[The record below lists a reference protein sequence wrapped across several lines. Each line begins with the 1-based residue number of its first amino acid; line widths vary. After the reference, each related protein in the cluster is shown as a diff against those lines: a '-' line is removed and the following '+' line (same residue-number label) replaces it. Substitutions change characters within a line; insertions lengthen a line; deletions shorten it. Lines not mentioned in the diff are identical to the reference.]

1 MTNIKEI
8 AKRAGVSPSTASRA
22 LSGRGYVSE
31 EKKRRVL
38 AAAKEFDYAPN
49 LNALSL
55 KTGSTRRI
63 GLVAPRFAE
72 PLNLFT
78 TGLVRAAE
86 ENGYTVTLFMTGL
99 NVSKEIEA
107 LESLRRKQVDGLVFV
122 MLQSDLSLIAD
133 YVKYGPIVSWQ
144 RLMHE
149 SIPSVF
155 MNQYDGYK
163 IALEH
168 LYGRGYRQICNL
180 YGASR
185 RLNTQSRIEAF
196 ADFCRK
202 YDLDPFAC
210 PSFQDQDT
218 SRDGERMVHWWL
230 ENGKPAD
237 AFVCANDW
245 VASGIIAEARRLG
258 LRIPEDFAV
267 CGFDNLDFAHLLD
280 LTTVH
285 YPVDEQARNA
295 FAIIRSRIEEIELPT
310 HPPVFRL
317 VQRLTT

>member
-1 MTNIKEI
+1 MTNIQEI

-31 EKKRRVL
+31 EKKKLVL
-38 AAAKEFDYAPN
+38 AAAAEFDYAPN
-49 LNALSL
+49 LNAVSL

-72 PLNLFT
+72 PVSLFT
-78 TGLVRAAE
+78 SGLVNAAE
-86 ENGYTVTLFMTGL
+86 ANGYTVTLFMTGSD
-99 NVSKEIEA
+99 VSKETEA
-107 LESLRRKQVDGLVFV
+107 LEALRRKQVDGLVFV
-122 MLQSDLSLIAD
+122 IFSSDLSAIAE

-144 RLMHE
+144 RLVHE

-155 MNQYDGYK
+155 MNQYDGYML
-163 IALEH
+163 ALEH
-168 LYGRGYRQICNL
+168 LYARGYRRICNA
-180 YGASR
+180 YGASK

-202 YDLDPFAC
+202 YDLDPLVC
-210 PSFQDQDT
+210 PSFQNMDT
-218 SRDGERMVHWWL
+218 SGDGEKLVRWWL
-230 ENGKPAD
+230 DNGRPAD
-237 AFVCANDW
+237 AFACTNDW

-280 LTTVH
+280 LTTIH
-285 YPVDEQARNA
+285 YPVDEQANNA
-295 FAIIRSRIEEIELPT
+295 FAIIRSRIEEIELST
-310 HPPVFRL
+310 RPPVFRL
-317 VQRLTT
+317 VERLTT